1 MCEDVVEVGDA
12 GGRVDLEGEGP
23 SWIFG
28 MVGGLGRCL
37 VGWYAG
43 GFCSEY
49 DA

>member
-1 MCEDVVEVGDA
+1 VCEDVVEVGDA
-12 GGRVDLEGEGP
+12 GGRADLEGEGP
-23 SWIFG
+23 S

-43 GFCSEY
+43 GFCSVY